1 MTTLTVGSLKSHFSE
16 VLTQVQN
23 GQEIAVTY
31 GRSKKKVAVILPYQT
46 YVKKRPR
53 KLGILQG
60 KSSFTMSS
68 DFKMGDTEFLN
79 S

>member
-1 MTTLTVGSLKSHFSE
+1 MTTLTVGTLKSHFSE

-23 GQEIAVTY
+23 GQEIAVSY
-31 GRSKKKVAVILPYQT
+31 GRNRKKVAVILPYET
-46 YVKKRPR
+46 YAKKHPR

-60 KSSFTMSS
+60 KSSFKMSS
-68 DFKMGDTEFLN
+68 DFKMDDAEFLH